1 MYIGK
6 EKLNALAYVDD
17 VVLLASSLEGLQS
30 QLDGF
35 VKSLGRAGLEI
46 SAGVNGKSASLR
58 IDVDGKAKR
67 WVVNPHDFLK
77 AGEESIPA

>member
-6 EKLNALAYVDD
+6 EKLNALAYADD

-35 VKSLGRAGLEI
+35 VKMIGRGGLEI
-46 SAGVNGKSASLR
+46 SAGANGKSAS
-58 IDVDGKAKR
+58 
-67 WVVNPHDFLK
+67 P
-77 AGEESIPA
+77 